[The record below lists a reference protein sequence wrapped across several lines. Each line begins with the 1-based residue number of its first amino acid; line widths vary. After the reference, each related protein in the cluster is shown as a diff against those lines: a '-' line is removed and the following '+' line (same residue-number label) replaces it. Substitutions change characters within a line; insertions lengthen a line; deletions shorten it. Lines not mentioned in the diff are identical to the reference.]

1 MTAPRPKCVA
11 CGKPYGS
18 RSTTSNKVLWP
29 VGEPMPA
36 YRGNGIVVK
45 TTKLGATAT
54 RETVRGVTALSVN
67 PEIRARQEAQ
77 IARAPVESFQVAYR
91 DVWDGVTWFKPYEPF
106 CTLRCAL
113 AYAQAAFKATGVKRK
128 LAVALVGLAALAAAS
143 AAPAPARAGGVL
155 LCNEYGCRSSPYFPP
170 PVVAVSPPVVYVPA
184 SPGPQ
189 RQEVFREGFGAY
201 AMPGGI
207 FYGDGP
213 PIDQRGPPMR
223 SGDFSRSPYSPPR
236 QTHQRAP
243 YGLPGPE
250 VSARSPV
257 SRGAKVSGDGKVQR
271 EIEADIMA
279 FCGAPDHSAEPFCV
293 KLGDYLATHPE
304 ARPQ

>member
-1 MTAPRPKCVA
+1 MTAPRPKCVS
-11 CGKPYGS
+11 CGQPYGS
-18 RSTTSNKVLWP
+18 RTTTSNKVTWP
-29 VGEPMPA
+29 IGEPMPA

-45 TTKLGATAT
+45 TTTHGTSANRA
-54 RETVRGVTALSVN
+54 TVRALTPLSVN
-67 PEIRARQEAQ
+67 PKVREMQEAQ
-77 IARAPVESFQVAYR
+77 IARAPEESVQIAYR

-128 LAVALVGLAALAAAS
+128 LAVALVGLAALCAAS

-155 LCNEYGCRSSPYFPP
+155 LCNEFGCRSSPYFPP

-207 FYGDGP
+207 FYGNRA
-213 PIDQRGPPMR
+213 PIDQRGPPVSFGGQGRVTLAPPLAGAPAGFPR
-223 SGDFSRSPYSPPR
+223 SR
-236 QTHQRAP
+236 
-243 YGLPGPE
+243 GPE
-250 VSARSPV
+250 VSRRAPV
-257 SRGAKVSGDGKVQR
+257 SRGATVSGDGKIQR

-279 FCGAPDHSAEPFCV
+279 FCGAPDHVGEPFCV